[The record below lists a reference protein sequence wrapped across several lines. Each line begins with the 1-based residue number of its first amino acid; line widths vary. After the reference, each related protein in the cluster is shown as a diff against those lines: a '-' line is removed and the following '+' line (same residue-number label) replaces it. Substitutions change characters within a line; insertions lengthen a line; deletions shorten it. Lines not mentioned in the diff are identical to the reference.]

1 MTMDDQSMRKVL
13 LITGAS
19 RGIGAALAKCAGR
32 AGYAVAINYN
42 SSENEAQAVLRSI
55 ESEGGVALPIYADVP
70 NESDIIRMFERI
82 AAELGPVTHLVN
94 CAGHSADILIEDI
107 TQSAIDQMMGLNL
120 HSAIFCCREAVKHMR
135 AHPRKPGGVIVNV
148 SSRASVLGGLAGR
161 TLYAAAKGGM
171 DSFTIGLARE
181 VGPDNIRV
189 VGVRP
194 GPTKTS
200 THDGRGGEERLLEI
214 MNKTAAGRPADPE
227 EIAEAILFLLSDQ
240 SSFIAGTMVDVSG
253 GR

>member
-1 MTMDDQSMRKVL
+1 MTLNNQTTRKVL

-32 AGYAVAINYN
+32 AEYAVAINYHQ
-42 SSENEAQAVLRSI
+42 SETEAQAVCQSVER
-55 ESEGGVALPIYADVP
+55 EGGVALTIGADVTS
-70 NESDIIRMFERI
+70 EADTIGMFERV
-82 AAELGPVTHLVN
+82 ALELGPVTHLVN
-94 CAGHSADILIEDI
+94 CAGQSADILIEDI
-107 TQSAIDQMMGLNL
+107 TRDAIDQMMGLNL

-135 AHPRKPGGVIVNV
+135 AHPRKSGGVIVNV
-148 SSRASVLGGLAGR
+148 SSRAAVLGGLAGR

-200 THDGRGGEERLLEI
+200 THDGRGGEDRLREI
-214 MNKTAAGRPADPE
+214 MKGTAAGRPADPE

-240 SSFIAGTMVDVSG
+240 SSFIAGTMIDVSG